1 MYVLFYMYNYILSV
15 YCVDYVNVRFLYDLN
30 FCFIEGLEFFY
41 LSYLIYF
48 IFNDGIN
55 VLNLD

>member
-15 YCVDYVNVRFLYDLN
+15 YCVDYVNVRFLYDFL
-30 FCFIEGLEFFY
+30 FYIKGLEFFY